1 MKFFSIGIL
10 FYLCAPVTKAYNN
23 YLFDYKKYL
32 QTEEPS
38 QLLKKLQNHQVKEII
53 VSSKMDEVISID
65 EPQTNIVSENVENTQ
80 IIENKYYTRLNSPIL
95 SKKVIDVS
103 MDTGV
108 TTTFMEKPILDRI
121 PETLSA
127 LSGWIFPMLFLSF
140 VLRSAINFIRMSGP
154 MSGVP
159 GGRPRPPMPMGFG
172 IFGSDDEF
180 MGKDIEQDKFMVQ
193 INNISLNSWSGS
205 PEIFNEC
212 YEIVSYLKDEKIYR
226 DAGAELPK
234 GILLE
239 GLPGTGKTLLA
250 KAIASEVNATFISV
264 VGSQFVEM
272 FVGVGAQRIR
282 ELFRVA
288 RDNSPCVLFI
298 DEIDAIG
305 KTRGKGTSFN
315 DEREQTLNQLL
326 SEMDGFQDNPGI
338 LVIGATNLKDSL
350 DPALLRPGRFDRI
363 VNVPLPDLKS
373 RELILNQYIE
383 KKPWKLMNVSVEQLA
398 SMTGGFSGADLKNLV
413 NEATIH
419 AVRRIRNITSDM
431 VVENNKNQMSIMI
444 LDHYINENKK
454 ITSQDMSDA
463 LEKIMVGIIKQND
476 TRSLDLKQ
484 RVAVHE
490 LGHAYMVHM
499 FPQYFQLQK
508 ISIQSTYSGI
518 GGYTLFKAHD
528 EITEGGMYTKDFF
541 EKRIQISLGGK
552 ACEEIFYGKQFVSL
566 GASRDLEEANN
577 LAKQMIEQFGMGDG
591 KISVYS
597 RRNTEMLVSVNDISE
612 SRKAFLEKEALN
624 LVSKAYN
631 ETFTILSEN
640 KDILE
645 KRRNLLISERTIF
658 GNCF

>member
-1 MKFFSIGIL
+1 MKLFSIGLL

-23 YLFDYKKYL
+23 FLFNTKNYL

-65 EPQTNIVSENVENTQ
+65 EPQTDIVSENTE
-80 IIENKYYTRLNSPIL
+80 IKYYTRLNSPIL

-121 PETLSA
+121 PETFNA

-159 GGRPRPPMPMGFG
+159 GGRPRPPMPMGPFG
-172 IFGSDDEF
+172 MFGLDDEF

-193 INNISLNSWSGS
+193 INNISLSSWSGS

-212 YEIVSYLKDEKIYR
+212 YEIVSYLKDETLYR

-326 SEMDGFQDNPGI
+326 SEMDGFQDNEGI
-338 LVIGATNLKDSL
+338 LVIGATNLKDIL

-383 KKPWKLMNVSVEQLA
+383 KKPWKMTNVSIHDLA
-398 SMTGGFSGADLKNLV
+398 SMTAGFSGADLKNLV

-419 AVRRIRNITSDM
+419 AVRRIQNITSDM
-431 VVENNKNQMSIMI
+431 IVENNKNQMSIMI

-454 ITSQDMSDA
+454 ITSRDMSDA

-591 KISVYS
+591 KIAVYS
-597 RRNTEMLVSVNDISE
+597 RRNSDNIVYGNDISE
-612 SRKAFLEKEALN
+612 NIKAFLEKEALD

-640 KDILE
+640 KDLLE